1 MPPSWDYAVE
11 PFENDSFSKF
21 LKIDSTKHEGMNL
34 VAKYY
39 KVEQD
44 WNDYKNSN
52 GMDDTRSGKYFNL
65 LMIVKT
71 KSDADNVWV
80 SFIEGLH

>member
-1 MPPSWDYAVE
+1 M
-11 PFENDSFSKF
+11 
-21 LKIDSTKHEGMNL
+21 

-52 GMDDTRSGKYFNL
+52 GMHHTIPEKYFYL

-71 KSDADNVWV
+71 KSNIDNVWV